1 MRFDV
6 AIGNVVQIFN
16 TSKEYRNLLHTMELI
31 AKTVNFISPEDWLDI
46 AIQHEHIRKYVEHHY
61 CFAYDSEYFIN
72 QIKQIIKKSES
83 SGKIMSDSAKLLM
96 LISKQ
101 IIVISEKLDIL
112 SEKVDNLDAI
122 INTDDIADEISEKI
136 IEVLDVD
143 NLF

>member
-6 AIGNVVQIFN
+6 AIGNLVSIFD
-16 TSKEYRNLLHTMELI
+16 TREDYRNFLHAMESI
-31 AKTVNFISPEDWLDI
+31 AKTVKFLSPEEWLNI
-46 AIQHEHIRKYVEHHY
+46 AIQHENIRKYVEHHY

-72 QIKQIIKKSES
+72 QIKQIIKKSEGS
-83 SGKIMSDSAKLLM
+83 DKIMSDSATLLI

-101 IIVISEKLDIL
+101 LIVVSEKLSIL
-112 SEKVDNLDAI
+112 SEKVDTI

-136 IEVLDVD
+136 IEALDVD

>member
-6 AIGNVVQIFN
+6 AIGNVVSIFDN
-16 TSKEYRNLLHTMELI
+16 RDDYKNFLHAMESIVKAVKFL
-31 AKTVNFISPEDWLDI
+31 SPEEWLDI
-46 AIQHEHIRKYVEHHY
+46 AIQHESIRKYVEHHY
-61 CFAYDSEYFIN
+61 CFAYDSEYFID

-83 SGKIMSDSAKLLM
+83 SGKIMSDSATFLI

-101 IIVISEKLDIL
+101 LIVISEKLNIL
-112 SEKVDNLDAI
+112 SEKVDTI

-136 IEVLDVD
+136 IEALDVD